1 MEKSIFTDDRSKKC
15 GNAKTPSIWELIEI
29 DVLEKKSLHDEKEVK
44 KSVNLR
50 MHREDKSHKC
60 NQCDY
65 ASVYG
70 SALRKHLK
78 LHSGEKSKCSHC
90 DLAFT
95 HTGHLKTHLITH
107 SLEKPNK
114 CNRCYYSSSYA
125 RALKTHL
132 KTQK

>member
-65 ASVYG
+65 ASVYW
-70 SALRKHLK
+70 SALKNHLK
-78 LHSGEKSKCSHC
+78 IC
-90 DLAFT
+90 T
-95 HTGHLKTHLITH
+95 H
-107 SLEKPNK
+107 
-114 CNRCYYSSSYA
+114 
-125 RALKTHL
+125 
-132 KTQK
+132 